1 MWSSKG
7 FSRCWQAQPS
17 RLIQASHRFWIIR
30 PTKMPKTLMIRRYG
44 NQDDKKK
51 EEKTQR
57 VKIRLMH
64 DILSVVRLILAHA
77 VPL

>member
-1 MWSSKG
+1 
-7 FSRCWQAQPS
+7 
-17 RLIQASHRFWIIR
+17 
-30 PTKMPKTLMIRRYG
+30 MPKTLMIRRYG